1 MYVSFSSPCSPN
13 LQPNHFLHKVQKV
26 KVFNSKIQRT
36 GELTHFAMG
45 FLLLVRFPLN
55 DFCLKTR
62 RTQGKPRDYH
72 NVLLTAMQKMTIW
85 LMVDVHLIFL
95 LSFTNNVNFL
105 KNKSDQ
111 ASNFVTTDHSYEFNM
126 KIRVKV
132 ERLRSI

>member
-1 MYVSFSSPCSPN
+1 
-13 LQPNHFLHKVQKV
+13 
-26 KVFNSKIQRT
+26 
-36 GELTHFAMG
+36 
-45 FLLLVRFPLN
+45 
-55 DFCLKTR
+55 
-62 RTQGKPRDYH
+62 
-72 NVLLTAMQKMTIW
+72 MQKMTIW